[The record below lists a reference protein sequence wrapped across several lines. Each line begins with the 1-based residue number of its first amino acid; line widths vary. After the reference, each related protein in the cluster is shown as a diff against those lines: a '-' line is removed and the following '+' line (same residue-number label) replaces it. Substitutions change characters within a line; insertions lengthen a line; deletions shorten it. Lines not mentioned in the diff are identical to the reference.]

1 MFGDA
6 RQHFWTDLLTVM
18 EGKNEIGPTAP
29 T

>member
-18 EGKNEIGPTAP
+18 KGEDEIGPTAP
-29 T
+29 A